1 MRVCF
6 EWTDKVGI
14 CRGAAWRGWTR
25 RRFGFPVTQKA
36 RDRVVAGWS
45 FSNGGGGGS
54 RTHVFLP
61 LRRNFYMRSFIIDL
75 DRVWG

>member
-1 MRVCF
+1 LV
-6 EWTDKVGI
+6 KV
-14 CRGAAWRGWTR
+14 T
-25 RRFGFPVTQKA
+25 TQIA
-36 RDRVVAGWS
+36 RNRVVAGWS

>member
-1 MRVCF
+1 MPLADTAQGTLF
-6 EWTDKVGI
+6 IE
-14 CRGAAWRGWTR
+14 
-25 RRFGFPVTQKA
+25 
-36 RDRVVAGWS
+36 
-45 FSNGGGGGS
+45 NGGGGGS

>member
-1 MRVCF
+1 MRICF
-6 EWTDKVGI
+6 GWTDKVGL
-14 CRGAAWRGWTR
+14 CHGTTRRGWAS
-25 RRFGFPVTQKA
+25 RRFGFLLAQAA

>member
-1 MRVCF
+1 MRAGLKGGPLRF
-6 EWTDKVGI
+6 SGDMARQ
-14 CRGAAWRGWTR
+14 RGRLTESSNAESLRPGGR
-25 RRFGFPVTQKA
+25 RLGC
-36 RDRVVAGWS
+36 